1 MKKMKNNTKTENT
14 KKIEINKKEMKTKLD
29 KNRKKKNNCVS
40 CQLGASYYTTH

>member
-14 KKIEINKKEMKTKLD
+14 KKKIEINKKEMKTKVD
-29 KNRKKKNNCVS
+29 KKKKNNCVS